1 MTSSIVVHTVDKP
14 SEVADIMQ
22 KKTNTQ
28 LQDYTHAILLVR
40 KLRLSIN

>member
-1 MTSSIVVHTVDKP
+1 MPSSIVVHSVDKQ

-22 KKTNTQ
+22 KKKTTQ

-40 KLRLSIN
+40 NLRSSIN